1 VQSTAGASAAA
12 ATPTAAM
19 ASTLG
24 ARQQTAATAGTTHQP
39 QVEAGGVL
47 HGLGSPEG
55 GSSQFAEAMAMLR
68 SHPDIFGEQRASEG
82 NARERGVAT
91 GVTRA
96 DSQYMRSLNAL
107 KSQGVDSM
115 IPVASPEDSVPRRST
130 GNKWT
135 AQTAAAA
142 TANNDDHSF
151 LSADLAGLSEAAEEE
166 DEDIQRGLSDGP
178 GTPPGLRSSEDKW
191 VTAPF
196 QAVVFVWY
204 ETDGVSKTEPLFPS
218 ADGNLQVRA
227 AHLPQTLYANKAFA
241 LPSVR
246 ASS

>member
-1 VQSTAGASAAA
+1 
-12 ATPTAAM
+12 M
-19 ASTLG
+19 
-24 ARQQTAATAGTTHQP
+24 
-39 QVEAGGVL
+39 L

-55 GSSQFAEAMAMLR
+55 GSSQFAEAMAMLKN
-68 SHPDIFGEQRASEG
+68 HPDIFGQQRAAEG

-91 GVTRA
+91 GATRA

-115 IPVASPEDSVPRRST
+115 IPVASPEDSVARRST
-130 GNKWT
+130 GSKWT

-142 TANNDDHSF
+142 AANNDDHSF

-166 DEDIQRGLSDGP
+166 EEEDAQRGVLHGP
-178 GTPPGLRSSEDKW
+178 GTPPGMRPSDDGGW

-218 ADGNLQVRA
+218 ADGNLQVGHHA
-227 AHLPQTLYANKAFA
+227 CPQTLYANKKHSLSPTVRVLWLFCT
-241 LPSVR
+241 SVR
-246 ASS
+246 SARCRPLSTASRLVCVVLV